1 MIKID
6 RPNFG
11 IYVPD
16 YKYTYIG
23 DNNLRREFF
32 DCFSIILSSCYEDDT
47 KSARYFNK
55 MESDGTSAY
64 YIHQPNIE
72 QELEDFAQSPGDS
85 EKFLIGFT
93 GIGKTTLLKNF
104 FKILDSNPFYAQDGS
119 LIVYLSVY
127 SDILENED
135 DLENIFCSCLWTV
148 VEELEKKCPF
158 SLSIDEHIDSLYK
171 FIAEKDA
178 RKFKEGKVFGE
189 PPKNKHE
196 LLTEFAKNDPI
207 SFLAKL
213 ISFLTEK
220 INATNT
226 HIPKIVL
233 IYDDIE
239 AQDAELHIPFI
250 KIAEKISTKLRS
262 AADERSFAVKSL
274 IALRNYTFRYNFG
287 RQADAMRDYT
297 EDVIL
302 KDQIPRM
309 KDIFEKRFNVYY
321 ENEEVRN
328 AITSEERWTKS
339 VELLRGITS
348 NIAELGDTI
357 SAIANYDISHS
368 LKMFLRV
375 LTNHRWF
382 APTEEYYDGAYILN
396 PRDYLPLKD
405 RTLKALVYGE
415 NSVFVDSEDN
425 ILPNILA
432 VHMEEKADTELLSLY
447 VMEYMLSLQRGH
459 RVTLYGK
466 HKIIGKDLRQNIINI
481 LNCED
486 KIDLVEYSI
495 ERLYKQRCLLQS
507 IFEAEPQSVN
517 KRYAYE
523 REYHESMGLYL
534 SIRGNRILDLL
545 ENDSILLE
553 IFRDD
558 IDTSLFG
565 NRTPSAYMTQTDRL
579 KYLIDYCSHLFEI
592 EKNYIRN
599 ANQAQYFRT
608 FGGYFLVSRLVRG
621 IKNSIKYYYKKP
633 DNNYLEVRNALSE
646 LLDDMAQYKVAL
658 LENDNSLQIE
668 VVNID

>member
-1 MIKID
+1 MKKID

-11 IYVPD
+11 IYSPD

-55 MESDGTSAY
+55 IESDGTSAY

-72 QELEDFAQSPGDS
+72 QKLDEFAQSPGDS

-93 GIGKTTLLKNF
+93 GIGKTTLLKNY

-135 DLENIFCSCLWTV
+135 DLANVFSSCLWTV
-148 VEELEKKCPF
+148 VEELEKIFPF
-158 SLSIDEHIDSLYK
+158 SWSIDEHIDSLYK

-189 PPKNKHE
+189 PPKSKYE
-196 LLTEFAKNDPI
+196 LLTEFANNDQI

-213 ISFLTEK
+213 ISFLLER
-220 INATNT
+220 INANDTL
-226 HIPKIVL
+226 IPKIIL
-233 IYDDIE
+233 LYDDIE

-250 KIAEKISTKLRS
+250 KIAEKISIKLR
-262 AADERSFAVKSL
+262 AATDKRSFAVKSL

-309 KDIFEKRFNVYY
+309 KDIFDKRFNVYY

-328 AITSEERWTKS
+328 AITSEERWTTS
-339 VELLRGITS
+339 VELLKNITLS
-348 NIAELGDTI
+348 IAELGDTI
-357 SAIANYDISHS
+357 SSIANYDISHS

-382 APTEEYYDGAYILN
+382 APSEEYYDGSYFIN
-396 PRDYLPLKD
+396 PSDYLPLKD

-415 NSVFVDSEDN
+415 NSVFIDSEDN
-425 ILPNILA
+425 ILPNILS
-432 VHMEEKADTELLSLY
+432 VHMEEKIDTELLSLY
-447 VMEYMLSLQRGH
+447 IMEYMLSLQRGH

-466 HKIIGKDLRQNIINI
+466 HKIIGKDLRQNITNI
-481 LNCED
+481 LNCND
-486 KIDLVEYSI
+486 KVDLIEYSI

-534 SIRGNRILDLL
+534 SIRGNKILDLL
-545 ENDSILLE
+545 ENDSILFE
-553 IFRDD
+553 MFRDD

-565 NRTPSAYMTQTDRL
+565 NRTPSANMTQTDRL
-579 KYLIDYCSHLFEI
+579 KYLIDYCSQLFEV
-592 EKNYIRN
+592 EKNYIQN

-608 FGGYFLVSRLVRG
+608 FQGNFIISRLVRG
-621 IKNSIKYYYKKP
+621 IRNSIKYYYKIHD
-633 DNNYLEVRNALSE
+633 DNYVEVRSALGK
-646 LLDDMAQYKVAL
+646 LLDDMAQYKIAL
-658 LENDNSLQIE
+658 LENDDSLQIE